1 MNSSEINKIMASV
14 LVAGITFMVAGII
27 GSALVYPKRLDK
39 PAIQIDVAPPPG
51 AAPAPTAPALE
62 PIAPLMAAA
71 NAENGARLA
80 RQQCAACHNFAQG
93 GPNGVGPNLWA
104 ILGAPHAR
112 TAGFSYSPAIAGMK
126 DKPWNYEELNAFL
139 ASPRTYAPGTRMGY
153 AGMAS
158 ASNRADLIAYLR
170 TLDTTPRPLPE
181 AAAAPATPAAP
192 AVVAAPA
199 TPAAPAAAAAPPPGA
214 PPTASAPAAAGG
226 IAARLASA
234 DVAAGEARAKVLCA
248 ACHTF
253 NQGGRAGVG
262 PNLWDVVGG
271 PHAQMEGFNYSP
283 AIAAMK
289 DKPWT
294 YEELDRWLANP
305 MTYAPGTR
313 MPLPT
318 PDPQA
323 RANIIAWLRTLSDNP
338 KPLP

>member
-14 LVAGITFMVAGII
+14 LVAGITFMVAGIV
-27 GSALVYPKRLDK
+27 GTALVHPKRLDK
-39 PAIQIDVAPPPG
+39 PAIHIEVAPPPG
-51 AAPAPTAPALE
+51 AGPAPAAPALE

-71 NAENGARLA
+71 NPENGARIA
-80 RQQCAACHNFAQG
+80 RQQCGACHNFAQG

-112 TAGFSYSPAIAGMK
+112 TAGFTYSPAIAGMK
-126 DKPWNYEELNAFL
+126 DKPWSYEELNAFL
-139 ASPRTYAPGTRMGY
+139 ANPRTYAPGTRMGY

-158 ASNRADLIAYLR
+158 ATQRADVIAYLR
-170 TLDTTPRPLPE
+170 TLDASPKPLPE
-181 AAAAPATPAAP
+181 
-192 AVVAAPA
+192 VVAAPA
-199 TPAAPAAAAAPPPGA
+199 APPPTPSPAAAPAAAA
-214 PPTASAPAAAGG
+214 G
-226 IAARLASA
+226 IGARLASA

-271 PHAQMEGFNYSP
+271 PHAHMEGFNYSP
-283 AIAAMK
+283 GIAAMR

-305 MTYAPGTR
+305 MTYSPGTR

-318 PDPQA
+318 PDPA
-323 RANIIAWLRTLSDNP
+323 VRANIIAWLRTLSDSP